1 MPDDRPE
8 LPSTLKAS
16 PGKVQRT
23 YEKTLD
29 SAENEYHD
37 EARAHST
44 AWASVKHVAEKKGDH
59 WEPKDEYGP
68 SDPRSRQ
75 PASAKRAGEGET
87 FSGVDVEG
95 NSRDELVARAKKAGI
110 RGYSKM
116 TKHEL
121 GRQLARHEHDW

>member
-1 MPDDRPE
+1 MRDDGPE

-16 PGKVQRT
+16 PNKVQRT

-29 SAENEYHD
+29 SAESEYDD
-37 EARAHST
+37 EARAHRT

-59 WEPKDEYGP
+59 WEPKDEPGP

-75 PASAKRAGEGET
+75 TASAKRADEGET

-95 NSRDELVARAKKAGI
+95 NTRDALVA
-110 RGYSKM
+110 
-116 TKHEL
+116 
-121 GRQLARHEHDW
+121 GRRKLASADTRR

>member
-37 EARAHST
+37 EARAHRT
-44 AWASVKHVAEKKGDH
+44 AGASVKHVAEKKGDH
-59 WEPKDEYGP
+59 WEPKDEYGTLRP
-68 SDPRSRQ
+68 SLTTTGLCQ
-75 PASAKRAGEGET
+75 
-87 FSGVDVEG
+87 
-95 NSRDELVARAKKAGI
+95 ARG
-110 RGYSKM
+110 
-116 TKHEL
+116 
-121 GRQLARHEHDW
+121 